1 MSEEL
6 EDILRHIT
14 SDDDNRIKAINQIN
28 EDDQLALLLE
38 SLPIKERIQVWNE
51 IDNNRRLEVLISM
64 RHDPR
69 ESIIEA
75 SQLNELDALFDGM
88 AADQLIELAE
98 TLPQKLVDRALRLM
112 DQKQI
117 EYFEQANQFSADEI
131 GHWVN
136 HNLLMLPATSKV
148 RDSLRLIRRET
159 PIYTDAIL
167 LIDRSGRFHGA
178 VQTNELIGIP
188 DHTPMTEILIEDYP
202 ILRAS
207 DDMVEAARKVLN
219 SGFSSLAV
227 VDASEKLIGRIDIG
241 LANEIIIEDL
251 ESQIMASAG
260 LDEQEDLFSPVSRS
274 IRGRSIWL
282 GINLV
287 TALLASWFIGLF
299 EATLE
304 SVVAL
309 AVLMPVV
316 ASMGGIAGSQTLAL
330 IIRGLALGQVNETN
344 SRILLDK
351 EFKVGLVS
359 GAIWSVAIA
368 IVAYYWFDSMMIGI
382 VIALAILVNIIA
394 ASISGLLVP
403 IALKKLNFDP
413 ALSGAVILTTIT
425 DIVGFVVFL
434 GLGTLLLV

>member
-1 MSEEL
+1 MSDEL
-6 EDILRHIT
+6 EDIVRSLASNSAERAKTLNLI
-14 SDDDNRIKAINQIN
+14 Q
-28 EDDQLALLLE
+28 EDEQLALLLE
-38 SLPIKERIQVWNE
+38 SLPIEERLEVWNE
-51 IDNNRRLEVLISM
+51 IDKDRRLDVLICL

-69 ESIIEA
+69 ESILESLTMA
-75 SQLNELDALFDGM
+75 AMDALFDGM

-98 TLPQKLVDRALRLM
+98 TLPKKLVDRALRLM

-117 EYFEQANQFSADEI
+117 EYFQQANKFSPEEI

-148 RDSLRLIRRET
+148 RDSLRLVRREI
-159 PIYTDAIL
+159 PIYTDAIF
-167 LIDRSGRFHGA
+167 LINRSGRFHGA
-178 VQTNELIGIP
+178 VLTHELIGIP
-188 DHTPMTEILIEDYP
+188 DHTPMTDILIEDYP
-202 ILRAS
+202 VLHAE

-227 VDASEKLIGRIDIG
+227 IDASEKLIGRIDIG
-241 LANEIIIEDL
+241 MANEIIIEEL
-251 ESQIMASAG
+251 ESQMMASAG
-260 LDEQEDLFSPVSRS
+260 LDEQEDLFAPISRS
-274 IRGRSIWL
+274 IQGRSIWL
-282 GINLV
+282 GINLF

-304 SVVAL
+304 TVVAL

-344 SRILLDK
+344 SKLLLDK

-368 IVAYYWFDSMMIGI
+368 VVASYWFDSYMIGL
-382 VIALAILVNIIA
+382 VIALAILVNIITA
-394 ASISGLLVP
+394 GISGLLVP
-403 IALKKLNFDP
+403 IALKKMDFDP

>member
-1 MSEEL
+1 
-6 EDILRHIT
+6 
-14 SDDDNRIKAINQIN
+14 
-28 EDDQLALLLE
+28 
-38 SLPIKERIQVWNE
+38 
-51 IDNNRRLEVLISM
+51 
-64 RHDPR
+64 
-69 ESIIEA
+69 
-75 SQLNELDALFDGM
+75 M

-434 GLGTLLLV
+434 GLGTLFLV